1 MNEKYEISIWMDNI
15 YAVYDKVNDPYHAD
29 YVFKGTL
36 EEINAWMSLQEK
48 GFII

>member
-1 MNEKYEISIWMDNI
+1 MSDKYDIRFWQDEE
-15 YAVYDKVNDPYHAD
+15 YAVYPKDDYEAS

-48 GFII
+48 GFSI